1 MPRIRH
7 LDKPDYA
14 VEVIDSAKPVR
25 SQFAVAAGL
34 LTMLLVAMS
43 AMEPPMQPQHLY
55 ATEASDMEGPPAQ
68 DPKMLCSIG
77 DRIRGWIG
85 VTAS

>member
-7 LDKPDYA
+7 LDRPDYA
-14 VEVIDSAKPVR
+14 VDIVDGARPIR

-34 LTMLLVAMS
+34 FTVLLVAMS
-43 AMEPPMQPQHLY
+43 AIEPPMQPQHLY
-55 ATEASDMEGPPAQ
+55 ATEASGMERPPAQ
-68 DPKMLCSIG
+68 DSKLLCSIG

>member
-7 LDKPDYA
+7 LDRPDYA
-14 VEVIDSAKPVR
+14 VDIIDGARPIR
-25 SQFAVAAGL
+25 SQLAVAAGL
-34 LTMLLVAMS
+34 FTVLLVAMS

-55 ATEASDMEGPPAQ
+55 AAEASGMERPPAQ
-68 DPKMLCSIG
+68 APELLCSIS

-85 VTAS
+85 ATAS

>member
-1 MPRIRH
+1 
-7 LDKPDYA
+7 
-14 VEVIDSAKPVR
+14 
-25 SQFAVAAGL
+25 
-34 LTMLLVAMS
+34 MS
-43 AMEPPMQPQHLY
+43 AIEPPMQPQHLY
-55 ATEASDMEGPPAQ
+55 ATEASGMEGPPAQ